1 MKYYAKLND
10 NNIVENVILLEDHLT
25 VEDIGLTGVWK
36 ECTYNTGNE
45 NTDANVNSVWNQNHN
60 IFENIGAF
68 DPPEYFSE
76 QGLIDDANGTVEI

>member
-25 VEDIGLTGVWK
+25 VEDIGLTGTWK

-45 NTDANVNSVWNQNHN
+45 NTDANVNSVWNEALE
-60 IFENIGAF
+60 IFENVGAY